1 LTESTKYTIIIQLS
15 NNGIYNFKYEMHMN
29 PTERTL
35 QVLEYIMAAG
45 PGPVKQTDIAQH
57 CGLSPATLN
66 RIVKS
71 LSDLGYLFRTSEKY
85 CVRNFRL
92 ERNVPMSQ
100 SYLAKLDN
108 TMRDLSKQL
117 GVSAE
122 VIVVAGHELLWHSK
136 TDYPDPNVVIRAS
149 VGFRRSLYEL
159 DVLSQMYLSR
169 LDWDDVQA
177 QFFVDGFWGTVRTV
191 GAATCWLPKAAV
203 RNALDLMR
211 PEIFVA
217 DPQGNHVGIRRC
229 ATVVEDPNGKFLHLL
244 ALAEPADRPNDRIE
258 EYKEALLK
266 ARAEL
271 CELAQEESTTD
282 RLVPKHHTAPLRGG

>member
-1 LTESTKYTIIIQLS
+1 
-15 NNGIYNFKYEMHMN
+15 MN

-35 QVLEYIMAAG
+35 QVLEYVMAAG
-45 PGPVKQTDIAQH
+45 PGPVKQTDIARH

-100 SYLAKLDN
+100 SYLAKLDT
-108 TMRDLSKQL
+108 TMRDLSVQL

-149 VGFRRSLYEL
+149 VGFRR
-159 DVLSQMYLSR
+159 
-169 LDWDDVQA
+169 
-177 QFFVDGFWGTVRTV
+177 
-191 GAATCWLPKAAV
+191 
-203 RNALDLMR
+203 
-211 PEIFVA
+211 
-217 DPQGNHVGIRRC
+217 
-229 ATVVEDPNGKFLHLL
+229 
-244 ALAEPADRPNDRIE
+244 
-258 EYKEALLK
+258 
-266 ARAEL
+266 
-271 CELAQEESTTD
+271 
-282 RLVPKHHTAPLRGG
+282 

>member
-1 LTESTKYTIIIQLS
+1 
-15 NNGIYNFKYEMHMN
+15 MN

-35 QVLEYIMAAG
+35 QVLEYVMAAG
-45 PGPVKQTDIAQH
+45 PGPVKQTDIARH

-100 SYLAKLDN
+100 SYLAKLDT
-108 TMRDLSKQL
+108 TMRDLSAQL

-136 TDYPDPNVVIRAS
+136 TDYPDRDVIIRAS

-159 DVLSQMYLSR
+159 DLLSQLYLSR
-169 LDWDDVQA
+169 LNWDDVQA
-177 QFFVDGFWGTVRTV
+177 QFFTDGFFGTLRDA
-191 GAATCWLPKAAV
+191 GEATQWLPNATVQKTLDAV
-203 RNALDLMR
+203 RSEVFLD
-211 PEIFVA
+211 
-217 DPQGNHVGIRRC
+217 DPKGNHVGIRRC
-229 ATVVEDPNGKFLHLL
+229 ATVVEQPEGRFLHLL
-244 ALAEPADRPNDRIE
+244 ALAEPADRPSDRTD
-258 EYKEALLK
+258 EYKDALL
-266 ARAEL
+266 AVRAEL
-271 CELAQEESTTD
+271 CALAHEESTTD
-282 RLVPKHHTAPLRGG
+282 RLAPKYHAAPLRGG